1 MQLSGLASGLDT
13 QTIVDQLMS
22 IERVPQDRKRTE
34 ANELARE
41 KSTLG
46 DLKTRLNTLQSA
58 VEDLNEENL
67 YYGRSAKSLTDA
79 EFAKLSATAADKTVT
94 GTYAF
99 NITQLATESVVQ
111 GTSNVGQE
119 IASGTLLSA
128 LNVSTPITEGV
139 ITVAGAQI
147 EVDPSKTLQELI
159 DDIEAAT
166 LAEGNPVEITL
177 SNDRMRITA
186 MDGDP
191 LTANDSLPVSIGS
204 AGDESNFLAV
214 MKLFTNESG
223 YAESASPVG
232 VVNINAAVNSAYN
245 GLVTPPT
252 EAGSFKVNGVEIAF
266 DPDADSILSVMNR
279 INDSTAGV
287 RISYDSAND
296 RFSLVNKATGSLDVD
311 VDDNGSG
318 FLDALGLT
326 GQSVT
331 FGTNATFTVNGGDT
345 LTSTS
350 NTLDSSVHGIAGLSV
365 TASDVTG
372 GDEKI
377 EVKSDT
383 EDSRQAVDAFV
394 QAYNDF
400 VAFVD
405 ENTKISV
412 EGDEVTASVLAGN
425 REITG
430 MRDAVRRSIFQAV
443 DSLTGDIKRV
453 ADIGVD
459 FAADGSARLEVK
471 DAELLADALRLNG
484 EEVATVFA
492 DADEGLAAR
501 LETLIDN
508 FLDDSGAIETRIDSI
523 DSQTK
528 RLNDQIDALERQM
541 EAKREQLELSFLRME
556 EAQSTMNNQ
565 LQILQSSLG

>member
-13 QTIVDQLMS
+13 QLIIDQLMS

-34 ANELARE
+34 VNELAQE
-41 KSTLG
+41 KSVLG
-46 DLKTRLNTLQSA
+46 NLTTKLNTLQSS
-58 VEDLNEENL
+58 VEDLNEEDL

-79 EFAKLSATAADKTVT
+79 EFAKLTATADDKTVT

-99 NITQLATESVVQ
+99 NVTQLATESVVA

-119 IASGTLLSA
+119 IASSTLLSA
-128 LNVSTPITEGV
+128 LNVSSPITEGK

-159 DDIEAAT
+159 DDIESAT
-166 LAEGNPVEITL
+166 AAEGNPVEITL

-191 LTANDSLPVSIGS
+191 LSANDSLPVSIGS

-245 GLVTPPT
+245 GLTTPPAT
-252 EAGSFKVNGVEIAF
+252 AGSFMVNGVEIAF

-296 RFSLVNKATGSLDVD
+296 RFSLVNKATGSLDID

-318 FLDALGLT
+318 FLGSLGLT

-350 NTLDSSVHGIAGLSV
+350 NTLDSSVHGISGLSV
-365 TASDVTG
+365 TANDITSG
-372 GDEKI
+372 EEKI

-383 EDSRQAVDAFV
+383 ENSRAAVDAFV
-394 QAYNDF
+394 LAYNDF

-405 ENTKISV
+405 ENTRITV
-412 EGDEVTASVLAGN
+412 DDGDVTTSVLSGN

-430 MRDAVRRSIFQAV
+430 MRDAVRRSIFEAV

-492 DADEGLAAR
+492 DPDQGLAAR
-501 LETLIDN
+501 LEDLIDG
-508 FLDDSGAIETRIDSI
+508 FLEDSGAIETRLDSI
-523 DSQTK
+523 EDQTR
-528 RLNDQIDALERQM
+528 RLNDQIDALERSL
-541 EAKREQLELSFLRME
+541 ESKREQLELSFLRME